1 MKLLAA
7 GARRVAISIVET
19 EESALAENGSNH
31 LLDERVGDKLRA
43 YKWGDT
49 WWAELHVTMAKIA
62 PVLAARRYDLGGVT
76 VHARRKLPQR
86 VQRHC
91 VPKHNVAIRLEA
103 ANEATQLVRSQSTV
117 RNLLRTRALPRRSW
131 SDYHPRDGRG
141 ATSTKSGKAASGSCD
156 ASEPHA
162 RTRLTR
168 TPHARASRN
177 LLSDGC

>member
-141 ATSTKSGKAASGSCD
+141 ATKSGKAASGSCD